1 MGLRNAPRRGPLTLA
16 RYVLARNGV
25 PPGARGSLPNMLE
38 RSLGASSFAGF
49 WRFWNPIWG
58 YYLGRFVFRPARRVL
73 PPALALI
80 LTFAVSGALHD
91 LAVTLVRGT
100 QTFVLTPWFV
110 LMSLGLLLGEA
121 LHMDLSARPR
131 LVRASVH
138 IAYIGACLW
147 LARQCPL

>member
-1 MGLRNAPRRGPLTLA
+1 MALTLA
-16 RYVLARNGV
+16 RYVRARNGV
-25 PPGARGSLPNMLE
+25 PLGARASLPNMLC

-58 YYLGRFVFRPARRVL
+58 YYLGRFIFRPARRVL
-73 PPALALI
+73 PPAPAVI

-91 LAVTLVRGT
+91 LAVTLIRGDP
-100 QTFVLTPWFV
+100 TFLLTPWFV

-121 LHMDLSARPR
+121 LHMDLSARPW
-131 LVRASVH
+131 LVRASAH

-147 LARQCPL
+147 LARACPFPC